1 MKIKVLTFHC
11 AKNYGAVTQAYAL
24 KAVLKRYSDDVEFI
38 NYRPLFL
45 TNRAILEKPNN
56 MSIKYF
62 FIETLRKIVGVIR
75 YHFWGYKEKIQK
87 YLLFEKEYLLN
98 QNQPAFNKKEQ
109 INEEETDYIFL
120 GSDQIWNNK
129 ITFGDT
135 AFFGDFSKGQNTKLI
150 SYAASIGLDNPGKDT
165 SSFISENI
173 NNIDYISVR
182 ENSAEKFVAAL
193 TSKRIVTVLDPTLL
207 LAPQEWSKLAV
218 IPNHKKYLLLYK
230 MGNGELAECVAKEVA
245 KTNHLEIVEIS
256 SGGKSI
262 RKVYNHQYL
271 GDVGPREFIGFIQH
285 ADFVVTS
292 SFHGTAFSL
301 NFNKQFYTIPH
312 LTAKSRMVDLLSK
325 IGIEN
330 RLISSLEDLIERD
343 VSNDLIDYLD
353 VNKSLELERQKS
365 INFIESSLGIN
376 NGDN

>member
-1 MKIKVLTFHC
+1 MKIRILTFHC

-24 KAVLKRYSDDVEFI
+24 KTVLKKYADDVAFI

-45 TNRAILEKPNN
+45 TNRAILEKPHNP
-56 MSIKYF
+56 SIKHII
-62 FIETLRKIVGVIR
+62 IEAIRKIVSIIR

-87 YLLFEKEYLLN
+87 YVLFENKYLLN
-98 QNQPAFNKKEQ
+98 PNQPAFTNKEQ
-109 INEEETDYIFL
+109 INEKETDYIFL

-135 AFFGDFSKGQNTKLI
+135 AFFGDFSKGKNTKLV
-150 SYAASIGLDNPGKDT
+150 SYAASIGLDDPGKDT
-165 SSFISENI
+165 QSFISENI

-207 LAPQEWSKLAV
+207 LTPQEWSKLAV
-218 IPNHKKYLLLYK
+218 IPEHKKYLLLYK
-230 MGNGELAECVAKEVA
+230 MGNSELTEHVAKKVA
-245 KTNHLEIVEIS
+245 KIRDLAIVEIA

-262 RKVYNHQYL
+262 RKVYNHQFL
-271 GDVGPREFIGFIQH
+271 GNIGPKEFIGLIQH

-312 LTAKSRMVDLLSK
+312 PTAKSRMVDLLSK
-325 IGIEN
+325 MGIEN
-330 RLISSLEDLIERD
+330 RLIYSLEDLAERNL
-343 VSNDLIDYLD
+343 SNDLIDYSE
-353 VNKSLELERQKS
+353 VNKSLELERHKS
-365 INFIESSLGIN
+365 MNFIEKSLGVN
-376 NGDN
+376 NGDK